1 MPLAAA
7 LGVLRAALDEVDRV
21 VFAPSAD
28 TDGFDT
34 RSAHELFNQARSL
47 VAELISM
54 PTPPRL
60 FIVTRNAQPVA
71 EGDRANPAHAVLW
84 GLGRTLALE
93 TPEIW
98 GAMID
103 LDESMPAVLTARR
116 VVDEAVSGDGEDQ
129 VVYRAGHR
137 FVPRLQPIAAT
148 ALDTTLDKDAS
159 QLVIGATGHIGPI

>member
-1 MPLAAA
+1 
-7 LGVLRAALDEVDRV
+7 
-21 VFAPSAD
+21 
-28 TDGFDT
+28 
-34 RSAHELFNQARSL
+34 
-47 VAELISM
+47 M

-60 FIVTRNAQPVA
+60 FILTRNAQPSPKAIAPTRRMPSYGV
-71 EGDRANPAHAVLW
+71 W
-84 GLGRTLALE
+84 GRTLALE

-137 FVPRLQPIAAT
+137 LVPRLQPIAAT